1 MWLCSFCQSV
11 ILLPLSNSFDFL
23 KKWTLVTKGTL
34 FEKYIY
40 WKKNVVQLSG
50 WHIGIKFF
58 HWERS
63 TYYYSVS
70 TVLKNG
76 AKCGKIEVPLMCNIS
91 IQIGLICFLIRD
103 CKTWSPGRTD
113 DSPKGFWLYGKNISC
128 SWDSRRTSPGRD
140 QFLLSPSFSGFFVFF
155 FFQWHL
161 WVGETWAALTF
172 TAE

>member
-1 MWLCSFCQSV
+1 MKNTF
-11 ILLPLSNSFDFL
+11 I
-23 KKWTLVTKGTL
+23 
-34 FEKYIY
+34 E
-40 WKKNVVQLSG
+40 KKNVVQLSW

-58 HWERS
+58 HWERR

-140 QFLLSPSFSGFFVFF
+140 QFLLSPSFSVFF
-155 FFQWHL
+155 FSVTLMSWGDLGGTDIHCWIKYGQ
-161 WVGETWAALTF
+161 V
-172 TAE
+172 